1 MNKRQKPNEVARELY
16 LSIYKRHKNLTLE
29 KSLDMCTILVDKML
43 DLMPAKIHTKGILGE
58 EDNPEYVYWQKVKIS
73 LQNALI

>member
-1 MNKRQKPNEVARELY
+1 MTKRQKPNEVARELY

-43 DLMPAKIHTKGILGE
+43 DLMPEKLPTKGMLGE
-58 EDNPEYVYWQKVKIS
+58 LENPEYTYWQKVKTA
-73 LQNALI
+73 LQKTLS